1 MDIALLN
8 RRITLQKSETV
19 MDGIG
24 NHKNEWSDYYT
35 CSATVSGES
44 GKETAVAGTTVE
56 NTDVSFTVRYCAAV
70 ADVTEDR
77 YRVVFGGDIYDI
89 VGIDHLSYKHKCI
102 KLRCKKA
109 RR

>member
-1 MDIALLN
+1 MNIALLN

-19 MDGIG
+19 VDDIG

-56 NTDVSFTVRYCAAV
+56 NTDVSFTVRYCTAV

-77 YRVVFGGDIYDI
+77 YRVVFESEIYDI